1 MTREIKEIIGFV
13 ALTLV
18 VITVLCLAFGF
29 EVAPIAIGGLLT
41 FAVMVVR
48 GGWQYKT
55 KGEWEDMVG
64 YGGFIVATMAI
75 YFRIVAIFKEL

>member
-1 MTREIKEIIGFV
+1 MTREIKGIIGFM

-48 GGWQYKT
+48 EAWQYNT
-55 KGEWEDMVG
+55 KREWEDMVG
-64 YGGFIVATMAI
+64 YGVFIVVTTAI
-75 YFRIVAIFKEL
+75 YFRIVAIFKVL